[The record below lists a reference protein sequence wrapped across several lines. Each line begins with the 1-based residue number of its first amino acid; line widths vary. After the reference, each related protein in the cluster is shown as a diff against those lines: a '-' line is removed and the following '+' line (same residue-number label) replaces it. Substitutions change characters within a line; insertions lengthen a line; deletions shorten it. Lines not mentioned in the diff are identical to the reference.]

1 MDKIIQSDFEN
12 KNNLNN
18 YENFSRSQ
26 SNYNNFINNIHNDMK
41 NNLHNFMFETRD
53 NSQTP
58 NNNLESGLEDNENIK
73 HLNHSRSRDLYNEVL
88 NNNIIND
95 FQRQKKGF
103 ENMNNINY

>member
-1 MDKIIQSDFEN
+1 
-12 KNNLNN
+12 
-18 YENFSRSQ
+18 
-26 SNYNNFINNIHNDMK
+26 
-41 NNLHNFMFETRD
+41 MFETRD